1 MGQQI
6 IKQPNRLLAVFS
18 SVTETFIIMDAT
30 PDEIIEWRA
39 KAAAE
44 AAREN
49 ARREVD
55 RILAGETLVNPYF
68 QFAYTWE
75 EASQMDREHAV

>member
-6 IKQPNRLLAVFS
+6 IKQPNGLLAVFS

-30 PDEIIEWRA
+30 PDEIIECRA

-49 ARREVD
+49 ARREIGF
-55 RILAGETLVNPYF
+55 ILADTPQRVYF
-68 QFAYTWE
+68 QFAHTWE